1 MKANQNFQ
9 ESQIPYAILAKFG
22 LTKNMI
28 DDMPQAVM
36 SKFLDG
42 KETPV
47 LPVVY
52 DNKRGERIRSY
63 ARLALTKL
71 EDGKT
76 DVVFIPQ
83 WKTSKLDSFDM
94 LQQQALVNGDVAIT
108 EMPNV
113 GRCYIQYDD
122 TTNQVFSVPEDI
134 INQNLKIYAFRY
146 DLNSDDEYY
155 LHQGKPF
162 QFPDANNKMNN
173 VTIGINLKEDKGVQV
188 TKGDVEQWHKEKN
201 SSNLPKYNFGENGC
215 WVADEDGELE
225 YVDNEHF
232 TEEMKEEMK
241 KMALRNATKAN
252 LNANGMTL

>member
-94 LQQQALVNGDVAIT
+94 LQQQVPVKGCRLVKVNVLTLLYRHMTAVLVIRILRNDYHFAFWKALNEFFDYRCFTRAGAARNTDDKHKDIYNLVIYEFFIYSGYKIT
-108 EMPNV
+108 TILA
-113 GRCYIQYDD
+113 Y
-122 TTNQVFSVPEDI
+122 TQVFIYFFYKILAYVNFLLYLCSDF
-134 INQNLKIYAFRY
+134 LKI
-146 DLNSDDEYY
+146 
-155 LHQGKPF
+155 
-162 QFPDANNKMNN
+162 
-173 VTIGINLKEDKGVQV
+173 T
-188 TKGDVEQWHKEKN
+188 
-201 SSNLPKYNFGENGC
+201 
-215 WVADEDGELE
+215 
-225 YVDNEHF
+225 
-232 TEEMKEEMK
+232 
-241 KMALRNATKAN
+241 
-252 LNANGMTL
+252 